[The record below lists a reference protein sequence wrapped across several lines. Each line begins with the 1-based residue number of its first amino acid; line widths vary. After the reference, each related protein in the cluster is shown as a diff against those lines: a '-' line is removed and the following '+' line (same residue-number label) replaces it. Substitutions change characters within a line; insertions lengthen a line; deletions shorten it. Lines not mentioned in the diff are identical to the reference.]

1 MLNELFQSPALWFTV
16 PALLGTGI
24 FLLKLLLILVG
35 LDHHGDTDSFD
46 VGHAGDGHGHHGG
59 DAGGAFKLVS
69 VQTTFGFI
77 MGFGW
82 SGLVCLKA
90 FEWSP
95 ALSVL
100 GGLVG
105 GSAFGFL
112 VALLLHAVKKME
124 SSGNV
129 NMATAVGHEAD
140 VYANVPAKGEGRG
153 QVRIVIGTRE
163 RIVQA
168 TSDGPALK
176 TGSRVKVV
184 HTHADNSIIVTPV

>member
-24 FLLKLLLILVG
+24 FLLKLLLIMVG
-35 LDHHGDTDSFD
+35 LDHHGDADGLD
-46 VGHAGDGHGHHGG
+46 GGHGHHGG
-59 DAGGAFKLVS
+59 DASGAFKLVS

-82 SGLVCLKA
+82 GGLVCLKA

-100 GGLVG
+100 GGLVS

-129 NMATAVGHEAD
+129 NMASAVGHEAD
-140 VYANVPAKGEGRG
+140 VYANIPAKGEGRG
-153 QVRIVIGTRE
+153 QVRVVIGNRE

-184 HTHADNSIIVTPV
+184 HTHTDNSIIVTPV